1 MSRGIGISGSYSTLA
16 QWVVT
21 IAPDTKLTT
30 PGSRQ
35 RAHDKGLTTKGSQ
48 RGSTTNHL
56 QTRGSLT
63 TNDLIEGA
71 YENTMQ
77 TIRSRSVVMARVAPK
92 SSKTG
97 LKARN

>member
-21 IAPDTKLTT
+21 IAPDAK
-30 PGSRQ
+30 
-35 RAHDKGLTTKGSQ
+35 LTTKGSQ
-48 RGSTTNHL
+48 RGSTTNHR

-63 TNDLIEGA
+63 TNELIEGA

-77 TIRSRSVVMARVAPK
+77 TIRSRSVVMTRVTPK